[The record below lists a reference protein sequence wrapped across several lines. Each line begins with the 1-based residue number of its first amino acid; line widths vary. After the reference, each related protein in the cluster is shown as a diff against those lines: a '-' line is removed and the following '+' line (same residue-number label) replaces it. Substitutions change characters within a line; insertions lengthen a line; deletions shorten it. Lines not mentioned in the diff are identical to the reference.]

1 MASLAT
7 QLRSNSNC
15 GYDYSDENALVM
27 QAYNGFVSYSS
38 IYQAGCLKDPQG
50 NYCFANAITNVS
62 SPSDSYVYFLPLGI
76 ALPGASRPTCSK
88 CLQDT
93 MNIFAGA
100 AGNLSQPVSTTY
112 VSAAVQIDQGC
123 GPTYVNSTVTTI
135 QGTQPQN
142 AAGKVA
148 EVSSLASLIIAVVVL
163 VMWS

>member
-1 MASLAT
+1 
-7 QLRSNSNC
+7 
-15 GYDYSDENALVM
+15 
-27 QAYNGFVSYSS
+27 
-38 IYQAGCLKDPQG
+38 
-50 NYCFANAITNVS
+50 
-62 SPSDSYVYFLPLGI
+62 
-76 ALPGASRPTCSK
+76 
-88 CLQDT
+88 